1 MKAEIKPSYDTNRSK
16 LSDIIPL
23 NSPFTVFIEPT
34 RYCNFKCFYCLH
46 STKGNEDDKFRK
58 IGYQLKNMDFEL
70 YEKIINDLLQLP
82 EQPKRIVFSGLG
94 EPLMNPKLIDMISL
108 ARKLGVADRIDIL
121 TNASLITP
129 DISDALIES
138 GVSRI
143 QISLQGLSAYKYRE
157 VCGTD
162 IDFEKFKYN
171 LKYLYENRGQT
182 SIFIKIIDTL
192 LENEA
197 EEEIFF
203 NTFGNICDQIF
214 IEHLITLQPGM
225 GDHDGKADNSRNLNN
240 EKVIYR
246 HVCPVIFYLL
256 QVDVEGNVFPCP
268 VSGLPVEFS
277 IGNVYKDNIS
287 EIWNS
292 NKRNNLIRSHLMF
305 NRKKIPTCGTC
316 QACSAVLDKNE
327 FIDDEAETIID
338 RFLK

>member
-34 RYCNFKCFYCLH
+34 RHCNFKCFYCLH

-58 IGYQLKNMDFEL
+58 IGYKLKHMDFEL
-70 YEKIINDLLQLP
+70 YEKIINNLLQFP

-129 DISDALIES
+129 DIADALIES

-143 QISLQGLSAYKYRE
+143 QISLQGLSADKYRD

-197 EEEIFF
+197 EEKKFL

-225 GDHDGKADNSRNLNN
+225 GDHNGKADNSRNLNN

-256 QVDVEGNVFPCP
+256 QVDVDGNVFPCP
-268 VSGLPVEFS
+268 VSGLPADFS

-327 FIDDEAETIID
+327 FIDDEAEKIID
-338 RFLK
+338 RFFK